1 MKNVYG
7 NLFVGSGEDFEKLK
21 NEPDWFFVQAAK
33 EPWHRQ
39 ALGYTGRSAPKEHKE
54 YLIAER
60 ASHLIL
66 NMVDTDSPDYFS
78 AGMFKRAMAFI
89 DAALAGDKKVLVHC
103 NQGES
108 RGPSLALTYLASI
121 GILGNSSAK
130 QAVQQFVTLYPSYN
144 PKAGVAKFLE
154 KEWENLFK

>member
-7 NLFVGSGEDFEKLK
+7 NLYVGSGEDFEKLK

-60 ASHLIL
+60 GNRLIL

-78 AGMFKRAMAFI
+78 IGTFKRATAFI
-89 DAALAGDKKVLVHC
+89 DAALTSGKKVLVHC

-108 RGPSLALTYLASI
+108 RGPSVALVYLESI
-121 GILGNSSAK
+121 GVLGNSNAK
-130 QAVQQFVTLYPSYN
+130 QAVQQFLEIYPAYR
-144 PKAGVAKFLE
+144 PKNGIATFLE
-154 KEWENLFK
+154 KEWENLFR